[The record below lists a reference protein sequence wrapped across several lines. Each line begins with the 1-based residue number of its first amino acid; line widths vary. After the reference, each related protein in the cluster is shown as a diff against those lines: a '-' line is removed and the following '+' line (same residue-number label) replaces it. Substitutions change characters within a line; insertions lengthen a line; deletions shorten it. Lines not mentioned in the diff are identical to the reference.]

1 MLACRTHGRAGPF
14 AQWAWV
20 LDVLLCSAAAGR
32 WTRIPG
38 EKDAQLCQRS
48 DLETRSKMPP
58 AKRRPF
64 RLRTSFRGCPV
75 PDLEPSWLHLV
86 KGSRRGPQQVAVS
99 RLAGPCCCCPGRGVE
114 NRCGPVP
121 SVGQLHA
128 AAGTFCQVPDPTP
141 PWPVS
146 LLLIR
151 RMGIQGRDA
160 PSRLVFLPFLSPRT
174 RPQTSCWPSAR
185 PTTSTSTLSPL
196 KPATRRPASAPSGT
210 STRALPTDLPSLL
223 TAHR

>member
-86 KGSRRGPQQVAVS
+86 KGSRRGPQQVAVWQG
-99 RLAGPCCCCPGRGVE
+99 LAALPWAAALRTGVGPCHLWGSCTQQRV
-114 NRCGPVP
+114 R
-121 SVGQLHA
+121 SA
-128 AAGTFCQVPDPTP
+128 KYPTP
-141 PWPVS
+141 LACQPAPHSAHGNSGKGRPFPPRISS
-146 LLLIR
+146 LPQPSHPTPNQLLAFCTT
-151 RMGIQGRDA
+151 DDLNLH
-160 PSRLVFLPFLSPRT
+160 PLSLETCDSTT
-174 RPQTSCWPSAR
+174 RKC
-185 PTTSTSTLSPL
+185 TL
-196 KPATRRPASAPSGT
+196 R
-210 STRALPTDLPSLL
+210 
-223 TAHR
+223 H